1 MNLTRTRNKLLKN
14 GFCCS
19 TQGLGYD
26 TWIDVIGNGTPI
38 SFSHDGKLLKGSLKV
53 HGRKPDNPQFDEFYS
68 SYSQNVKQAIM
79 LSRV

>member
-14 GFCCS
+14 GFCLS
-19 TQGLGYD
+19 RQGLGYD
-26 TWIDVIGNGTPI
+26 EWIDVIENGAPI
-38 SFSHDGKLLKGSLKV
+38 SFSHDGKLIRGSLKI
-53 HGRKPDNPQFDEFYS
+53 HGRMPDKPQFDEFYS